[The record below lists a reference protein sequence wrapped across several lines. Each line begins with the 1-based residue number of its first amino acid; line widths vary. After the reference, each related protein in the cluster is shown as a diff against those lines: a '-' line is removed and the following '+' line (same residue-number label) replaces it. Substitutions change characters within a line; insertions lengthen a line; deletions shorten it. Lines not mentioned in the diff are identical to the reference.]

1 MNSEEA
7 PIFANCLN
15 RVIFIEKEEY
25 ILSYKHPLI
34 KNYSTEFN
42 LNIGKIYL
50 SKKQPDKN
58 GKFIQFYSEDNLS
71 SKVTVNQNILNND
84 KFLIQK
90 VVNMLEGRY
99 TQNEVFKIEENKTFK
114 ITMKMKGG
122 VNLIIFNC
130 SLKINY
136 LSSFDEILLTVMKY
150 FKKKVQLSEV
160 EDTEIL
166 DKEKKCDV
174 LLKKYSNLARDT
186 EIEEN
191 EYLQNL
197 CKVLNS
203 KKEKIRS
210 LQKELD
216 GEEKINLSHSRVE
229 SKTNSSTRKDDE
241 LNQSQTYSLSDLL

>member
-1 MNSEEA
+1 MISEEA
-7 PIFANCLN
+7 PIFPNCLN

-50 SKKQPDKN
+50 SKKQPSQD
-58 GKFIQFYSEDNLS
+58 GKFIQYSSEDNLS

-84 KFLIQK
+84 KYLIQK
-90 VVNMLEGRY
+90 VVLILEGRF
-99 TQNEVFKIEENKTFK
+99 TQNETFKIEDNKTFK
-114 ITMKMKGG
+114 IIMKMKGG
-122 VNLIIFNC
+122 VNLIIFSC
-130 SLKINY
+130 SLKMNFF
-136 LSSFDEILLTVMKY
+136 SSYDDILLTVMRY

-160 EDTEIL
+160 EDTEIS
-166 DKEKKCDV
+166 DKEKKSDV
-174 LLKKYSNLARDT
+174 LAKKFSNLARDT

-191 EYLQNL
+191 EFLQGL

-216 GEEKINLSHSRVE
+216 GDDKINLSHSREE
-229 SKTNSSTRKDDE
+229 SKTNSSTRKR
-241 LNQSQTYSLSDLL
+241 